1 MKSREIWRFDAKQVT
16 YFSVFVGVF
25 IIIHLL
31 RYKQSKLNS
40 YKKYIY

>member
-16 YFSVFVGVF
+16 YFSIFVGVF

-40 YKKYIY
+40 YKKYIH